1 MVLIHDG
8 KGHAQYGGK
17 NYIQESIQNTV
28 KRTEYSQSIMNHVIL
43 LLQSSF
49 FFLLSSVVILLK
61 SLVIFE

>member
-1 MVLIHDG
+1 MVLIRDG

-17 NYIQESIQNTV
+17 NYIQESIQNAV
-28 KRTEYSQSIMNHVIL
+28 KRIEYSQSIMNHVIL

-49 FFLLSSVVILLK
+49 FLLSSVVILLK